1 MIKIINSILVSLIA
15 TSSFAVERQDPD
27 FFQLG
32 DFFLIPGIS
41 VSEVYND
48 NVFLQDRDKKSS
60 LITTVSPRARLAYE
74 GDFSL
79 STLDVGIE
87 KGFYRATSSDNYLD
101 SRVKLGTEIF
111 PSERVKFGA
120 SLARIDGHDA
130 RGVGLQDGLSA
141 FDFNSPHEYRQVI
154 GLADF
159 EYGTRVEG
167 AARLEVAVSLEDKEY
182 DNHRSV
188 TNFLDRKTSRIT
200 TGLAYM
206 LAPATSILI
215 EGSYGDFN
223 YDTATADSK
232 EYRAMVG
239 LEWEATYQ
247 TTGFLKLGMGKKEF
261 SNAARTDTTEPA
273 WEVGVDW
280 SPLSYSVFTLRT
292 SKGFAEGEGTGS
304 FIDAQTTSLD
314 WRHDWY
320 EHIGTHIVIENKIH
334 EYGDSDREEDVNSII
349 LNFDYQYSPW
359 LLISTGVL
367 YEERESNALGFDY
380 ENTVYNVAFKVN
392 L

>member
-120 SLARIDGHDA
+120 SLARIDGHDD
-130 RGVGLQDGLSA
+130 RGFGLQDGLA
-141 FDFNSPHEYRQVI
+141 VFDFNSPHEFHQVI

-167 AARLEVAVSLEDKEY
+167 AARLEIDISLEDKEY

-292 SKGFAEGEGTGS
+292 SKGFSEGEGTGS

-320 EHIGTHIVIENKIH
+320 DHIGTHIVIENKIH

>member
-292 SKGFAEGEGTGS
+292 SKGFSEGEGTGS

-320 EHIGTHIVIENKIH
+320 DHIGTHIVIENKIH

>member
-130 RGVGLQDGLSA
+130 RGVGLQDGLTA

-292 SKGFAEGEGTGS
+292 SKGFSEGEGTGS

-320 EHIGTHIVIENKIH
+320 DHIGTHIVIENKIH